1 MASTP
6 QMTSAA
12 DAPKKSLVVRLV
24 KWAVVL
30 IVLVIVLAAVAVI
43 NNNVSFHHSARAEFT
58 AQLDHAIDTSTNWIV
73 THPDV
78 QGNPPLMY
86 MIGDM
91 AEMSGDPR
99 LQQYVQSYLASSR
112 VRIPGQ
118 PVSWYWAHWVDPS
131 VPLPALTADMIPGL
145 AWQYRW
151 FSYGTAPDKVEL
163 TEEDKANLF
172 SPDKYSWGVRLHLQL
187 IALDIYRHYN
197 GPSPK
202 LDAVLIPVTNGVAND
217 AYWDFRVSDSY
228 PQRTATLLA
237 AGRPELGEE
246 TLDRA
251 HSRPAESRRLLGLL
265 LVRVV
270 PRRLRVQP
278 DAGRPCPHH
287 GASRLDAVPAE
298 VSLLGLDQAELS
310 VGNGGWG
317 LGNRES
323 GMGNRGEG
331 TAPDPEFLIPS
342 PKSIVHSP

>member
-1 MASTP
+1 MTP
-6 QMTSAA
+6 AA
-12 DAPKKSLVVRLV
+12 EPPKKSLALRLL
-24 KWAVVL
+24 KWAVML
-30 IVLVIVLAAVAVI
+30 AVLVIVLGAIAVI
-43 NNNVSFHHSARAEFT
+43 NNNVSFHHTTRAEFT

-73 THPDV
+73 TNPDV

-99 LQQYVQSYLASSR
+99 LQQYVQAYLASPR
-112 VRIPGQ
+112 VKIPGQ

-237 AGRPELGEE
+237 AGRPELVKKRWIERI
-246 TLDRA
+246 LDRQNADGSWNYCWYGWCRGVFEFSLTQEDHA
-251 HSRPAESRRLLGLL
+251 HTT
-265 LVRVV
+265 
-270 PRRLRVQP
+270 VQAAWTLYQLKYRYS
-278 DAGRPCPHH
+278 DWIKRNF
-287 GASRLDAVPAE
+287 
-298 VSLLGLDQAELS
+298 Q
-310 VGNGGWG
+310 
-317 LGNRES
+317 
-323 GMGNRGEG
+323 
-331 TAPDPEFLIPS
+331 
-342 PKSIVHSP
+342 